1 VTLRARLAV
10 AFTAILLAP
19 MAVGVAALVG
29 ITTGVTGPAGVP
41 RSSPAIE
48 PARSAVGAA
57 VSARCR
63 SLAAAAAGL
72 AVSAAERHEPWAVA
86 PAGATGPWSICGAD
100 PATTLP
106 ARSVPTGLAARAEIR
121 DAEGVIIGYAYAVQ
135 PINAAFLSE
144 LSAAAGARVQPS
156 LGGTLGPYP
165 GQPLPLEFAAPP
177 AAMPAEPWP
186 LLLVAAAVA
195 LLAAGLLGWWISGI
209 ATRPLRRLLAT
220 VDRVGA
226 GDLTARSLVSGR
238 DEAGRLGSRLDQM
251 ITAMHETQRL
261 SVTDALTGLGN
272 VRHLVE
278 QLRLEIER
286 ASRFGRA
293 LGVLALDLDHFKN
306 VNDRYGH
313 RAGDTVL
320 IEMAGRLRRAVR
332 EVDLS
337 FRRGGEE
344 FVILLPE
351 TDVPGSLTAARRIGE
366 AVRRAPFSLIGPA
379 GSIEVTVTVSIGVAV
394 FPRHARTGV
403 EILDAADQALYAA
416 KQAGRDTFVL
426 AGAALPAQWLP
437 DSVPSVV
444 E

>member
-1 VTLRARLAV
+1 MSLRGRLAI

-19 MAVGVAALVG
+19 MAVGIATLAG
-29 ITTGVTGPAGVP
+29 ITTSISDPAGAIG
-41 RSSPAIE
+41 SSPAIE
-48 PARSAVGAA
+48 PARSAIRA
-57 VSARCR
+57 VVTARCR
-63 SLAAAAAGL
+63 SLAVTAAGL
-72 AVSAAERHEPWAVA
+72 AVSAAARHESWAVT
-86 PAGATGPWSICGAD
+86 PADATGPWSICGAD
-100 PATTLP
+100 PAATLP
-106 ARSVPTGLAARAEIR
+106 ATSVPTGLAARAEIR
-121 DAEGVIIGYAYAVQ
+121 DGSGVITGYAYAVQ
-135 PINAAFLSE
+135 PISDAFLAE
-144 LSAAAGARVQPS
+144 LRAAAGARVALTLAGS
-156 LGGTLGPYP
+156 LGPYP
-165 GQPLPLEFAAPP
+165 GQPLPLDFAAPP
-177 AAMPAEPWP
+177 PAPNEPLP
-186 LLLVAAAVA
+186 LLLLAAALA
-195 LLAAGLLGWWISGI
+195 LLAAALLGWWTSGV
-209 ATRPLRRLLAT
+209 ATRPLHRLLAT

-226 GDLTARSLVSGR
+226 GDLNARSLVSGR

-251 ITAMHETQRL
+251 ITAMQETQRL

-306 VNDRYGH
+306 VNDQYGH

-320 IEMAGRLRRAVR
+320 IEVAGRLRRAVR

-366 AVRRAPFSLIGPA
+366 AVRRAPVPIGAPG
-379 GSIEVTVTVSIGVAV
+379 GSIEITVTVSIGVAV

-416 KQAGRDTFVL
+416 KAAGRDTFVL
-426 AGAALPAQWLP
+426 VGAALPAQWLP
-437 DSVPSVV
+437 GSVPSAV